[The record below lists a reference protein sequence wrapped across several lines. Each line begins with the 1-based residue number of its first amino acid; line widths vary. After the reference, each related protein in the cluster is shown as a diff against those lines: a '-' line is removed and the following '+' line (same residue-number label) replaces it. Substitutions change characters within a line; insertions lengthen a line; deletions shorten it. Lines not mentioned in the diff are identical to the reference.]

1 MIIFLKEQLE
11 GLGMVNKLTDKTILS
26 FMLGLIILKPI
37 FDLDWRWPLFYL
49 GPIAIGF
56 HRIVAFGVPAI
67 ITVFLILRLLLNA
80 SVRINNNIF
89 AIFFLVSMTIT
100 LFFQKNVYSV
110 DEYVRS
116 YNFFIIFLSVPF
128 LIRSNQE
135 FYKIAKLVILVSLV
149 PTFLSYL
156 QTFGFLPFTY
166 YDYLPSVG
174 KIGRISGGYHH
185 PTGYL
190 NYLLVLIPLS
200 IYLYANKLISKRYFW
215 FWILFILPMVG
226 RSLHRATIIL
236 VLFQLAVFI
245 FFLRRTLFKY
255 FIIVC
260 FFFLFMIY
268 FQDIWRFVNIGGA
281 ITEGQFRGRGVI
293 WSKYVSYFQSFDFSH
308 QVFGFGSPKLPDGS
322 FEPHSDWL
330 RIMFNYG
337 YFGLFLYMLFLSSIF
352 LLFFS
357 KFFKVKRKFKI
368 SSEALLGL
376 ILVSTVVLYSITME
390 PLRYSSFS
398 WGCALVLGYV
408 YMVIARPKKV
418 WLLKT

>member
-1 MIIFLKEQLE
+1 
-11 GLGMVNKLTDKTILS
+11 MVNKLTDKTIMRFTLW
-26 FMLGLIILKPI
+26 LIILKPV
-37 FDLDWRWPLFYL
+37 FDLDWRWPLFYI
-49 GPIAIGF
+49 GSTAIPF
-56 HRIVAFGVPAI
+56 HRIVAFAVPAI
-67 ITVFLILRLLLNA
+67 ITIVLVLRLLLNS
-80 SVRINNNIF
+80 SVRLNNNIL
-89 AIFFLVSMTIT
+89 AIFFLVSITIT
-100 LFFQKNVYSV
+100 LYFQRNTYSI

-116 YNFFIIFLSVPF
+116 YSFFIIFLSVPF
-128 LIRSNQE
+128 LIGSKQE
-135 FYKIAKLVILVSLV
+135 FYKMAKLLILISIV

-166 YDYLPSVG
+166 YDYLPFIG
-174 KIGRISGGYHH
+174 KIGRVSGGYHH

-200 IYLYANKLISKRYFW
+200 IYLYANKLISRRSFW
-215 FWILFILPMVG
+215 FWLLFTLPMVG

-260 FFFLFMIY
+260 FFALLIIY
-268 FQDIWRFVNIGGA
+268 SQDIWQFVNIGGA
-281 ITEGQFRGRGVI
+281 ITEAKFRGRGVI

-337 YFGLFLYMLFLSSIF
+337 YCGFFLYMLFLSSIF